1 MKYITKKAKND
12 KFSTTLINFIFQFKC
27 TNDEIM
33 AFTMLPNMLSFTNKK
48 YNEDDTFA
56 KEKLKRYIM
65 SFGARSQSI
74 NNEYFINFSLLIP
87 NTNLIDD
94 DFLESAINFALDSIY
109 EPNIE
114 DDLFKEKYFER
125 EKRSYIEYLLNGY
138 KNINFIA
145 EKNILEILDKNGIFN
160 KSKYSDL
167 ENIKH
172 LENKDLV
179 DFYNKYI
186 KNIKPKIF
194 INGNIDF
201 DKVESYLEN
210 YMKPLH
216 LKDYKLD
223 FDYDF
228 YFKDRDFIE
237 KNDKS
242 NYYQSILYMV
252 YNVSDYKE
260 TDMYILY
267 LLNLLLSSSASDLLI
282 KKLRKKY
289 NLVYTCGSSILIR
302 NGLIIIK
309 ANCSLKNIEMAKLVI
324 KDLML
329 SFKNMD
335 SYKEEVSN
343 IIYKLHLNLERSKD
357 DFFELSSN
365 LINNYFKS
373 DKTREEELNIISNL
387 EKSDIENLANRLN
400 LNCIYTLEG
409 NNE

>member
-138 KNINFIA
+138 KNVNFIA
-145 EKNILEILDKNGIFN
+145 EKNVLEILDKNGVFN

-167 ENIKH
+167 ENIKQ

-194 INGNIDF
+194 IISG
-201 DKVESYLEN
+201 KVVGFIFFSNWQACGLEN
-210 YMKPLH
+210 S
-216 LKDYKLD
+216 
-223 FDYDF
+223 
-228 YFKDRDFIE
+228 
-237 KNDKS
+237 NKS
-242 NYYQSILYMV
+242 V
-252 YNVSDYKE
+252 V
-260 TDMYILY
+260 
-267 LLNLLLSSSASDLLI
+267 
-282 KKLRKKY
+282 
-289 NLVYTCGSSILIR
+289 
-302 NGLIIIK
+302 
-309 ANCSLKNIEMAKLVI
+309 
-324 KDLML
+324 
-329 SFKNMD
+329 FP
-335 SYKEEVSN
+335 
-343 IIYKLHLNLERSKD
+343 
-357 DFFELSSN
+357 
-365 LINNYFKS
+365 
-373 DKTREEELNIISNL
+373 
-387 EKSDIENLANRLN
+387 
-400 LNCIYTLEG
+400 
-409 NNE
+409 